1 MKYIFAFLLLISFA
15 FCEPQIGKV
24 IPAEEAFTEIKKSI
38 LECISKDENAS
49 PELRNYALEN
59 LNNGYKETLIFNKY
73 RQNETDR
80 LIIRQCRR
88 KAFLFT
94 IKKPQE
100 KLELAPEGK
109 IKLKKDN

>member
-1 MKYIFAFLLLISFA
+1 MKFVLAIIVLISYVLCQPEVA
-15 FCEPQIGKV
+15 KP

-38 LECISKDENAS
+38 LECISQDEKTS

-59 LNNGYKETLIFNKY
+59 LNNGYKETLIFSNY
-73 RQNETDR
+73 RQNEVDR

-94 IKKPQE
+94 SKKTRFPLIDQRPN
-100 KLELAPEGK
+100 KP
-109 IKLKKDN
+109 